1 MSEVEISVIMG
12 VLNPA
17 APHHLHQA
25 VRSILEQS
33 FRNWEMILY
42 DDGSDAASAREI
54 QNVAAWDGRIRS
66 YRSEQNRGLGYA
78 LNQCIR
84 YARGRYLARMDADDV
99 AAPNRLEQ
107 QLPGSIFMR
116 CQRSFVINLIHVRE
130 AVGNSLLL
138 SNGTEVPI
146 SRGSKA
152 AVLDSY
158 RRFCQL
164 RYGT

>member
-84 YARGRYLARMDADDV
+84 V
-99 AAPNRLEQ
+99 
-107 QLPGSIFMR
+107 
-116 CQRSFVINLIHVRE
+116 
-130 AVGNSLLL
+130 
-138 SNGTEVPI
+138 
-146 SRGSKA
+146 
-152 AVLDSY
+152 
-158 RRFCQL
+158 
-164 RYGT
+164 

>member
-33 FRNWEMILY
+33 FRNLEMILY

-107 QLPGSIFMR
+107 QLQFLQTHPGF
-116 CQRSFVINLIHVRE
+116 QW
-130 AVGNSLLL
+130 VGSNALLMDE
-138 SNGTEVPI
+138 NGVW
-146 SRGSKA
+146 G
-152 AVLDSY
+152 VLKMPERPQAKD
-158 RRFCQL
+158 FL
-164 RYGT
+164 TH